1 MTCRS
6 RANAPLDVH
15 DGVTQLEV
23 TRRKQRLREE
33 VSEIIDCLD
42 EGNDDL
48 ERFNSVAYVKVAAQ
62 DVLGACV
69 VLRIVREVVRTL
81 AIGDELGRAILGHE
95 RRVDPLEQLAKVND
109 LFGCFGK
116 CDDLRLA
123 RGESDA
129 ILLL

>member
-42 EGNDDL
+42 EGNDGDL

-81 AIGDELGRAILGHE
+81 AIGDELGRAILGHASE
-95 RRVDPLEQLAKVND
+95 ESIPLSN
-109 LFGCFGK
+109 
-116 CDDLRLA
+116 LRK
-123 RGESDA
+123 
-129 ILLL
+129 

>member
-1 MTCRS
+1 M
-6 RANAPLDVH
+6 
-15 DGVTQLEV
+15 
-23 TRRKQRLREE
+23 
-33 VSEIIDCLD
+33 
-42 EGNDDL
+42 
-48 ERFNSVAYVKVAAQ
+48 
-62 DVLGACV
+62 LGACV

-116 CDDLRLA
+116 SDDLRLA
-123 RGESDA
+123 RGEGDA

>member
-1 MTCRS
+1 MGISPDQTVTCRS

-81 AIGDELGRAILGHE
+81 LLSVTSSVGRSSGTSEESI
-95 RRVDPLEQLAKVND
+95 PLSN
-109 LFGCFGK
+109 
-116 CDDLRLA
+116 LRK
-123 RGESDA
+123 
-129 ILLL
+129 